1 MEVWQDPTA
10 NTPPAEPAH
19 PQTPQRSYG
28 PWRPVWR
35 LTWSSWTPHRP
46 TRTPGSL
53 HWTPSSGRRGR
64 QPLHLWMWRVWKGR
78 EIGRGLS
85 SRTIEE
91 RKKGGQNA
99 REALIRPLSSPLWS
113 SSTSSWGLSS
123 LKPTGTLRGEL
134 CSSLEDHRDV
144 PKKWLGC
151 HRNNDSGKAWSL
163 LISPQWSLPVP

>member
-19 PQTPQRSYG
+19 PQTPQRFYG
-28 PWRPVWR
+28 PWRPVWP

-64 QPLHLWMWRVWKGR
+64 QPLHLWMWRGVERKR
-78 EIGRGLS
+78 NRKRLKFKNC
-85 SRTIEE
+85 R
-91 RKKGGQNA
+91 RKKGGQKA
-99 REALIRPLSSPLWS
+99 RVAQIRPLSSPHWA
-113 SSTSSWGLSS
+113 SSTSSWGFSS
-123 LKPTGTLRGEL
+123 LKHTGTLRGEL

-144 PKKWLGC
+144 PEKRLGC
-151 HRNNDSGKAWSL
+151 HRNNDSGKA
-163 LISPQWSLPVP
+163 